1 MHTTYLAILTQLN
14 NAGARYRQFRH
25 EPLISAWEL
34 DETLPFALDNL
45 LKTVAFRIKDEGLV
59 LAGVQGFARIDYRAL
74 ADVFGINRRQLRAL
88 GPEEV
93 VAELAMEVGGVCPL
107 PQSEGVAVV
116 IDAAM
121 AGRSGRSAVV
131 SRPIRGEKGRQTTT
145 SAALNARWKLTK
157 SAEKYCV
164 S

>member
-14 NAGARYRQFRH
+14 NAGARYRQFQH

-121 AGRSGRSAVV
+121 AGLPTVICGSGLNTVTLEV
-131 SRPIRGEKGRQTTT
+131 ET
-145 SAALNARWKLTK
+145 AALLTLSGAIIAPIAR
-157 SAEKYCV
+157 E
-164 S
+164 

>member
-116 IDAAM
+116 IDVAM
-121 AGRSGRSAVV
+121 AGLPTVICGSGLNTVTLEV
-131 SRPIRGEKGRQTTT
+131 ET
-145 SAALNARWKLTK
+145 AALLTLSGAIVAPIAR
-157 SAEKYCV
+157 E
-164 S
+164 

>member
-121 AGRSGRSAVV
+121 AGLPTVICGSGLNTVTLEV
-131 SRPIRGEKGRQTTT
+131 ET
-145 SAALNARWKLTK
+145 AALLTLSGAIIAPIAR
-157 SAEKYCV
+157 E
-164 S
+164 